1 VKKGFIHR
9 LFPSLLIAVLLMG
22 TAWAADDDAGD
33 PSPEDRASAREEA
46 TEPAHEL
53 APVVV
58 RSSRIRE
65 TREDPSSFT
74 TVIRPEQFAS
84 QFRTT
89 EDLISRT
96 PGVKIKRF
104 GGLGQLSTVSIRGSS
119 SEQVLVL
126 LDGVRLNTGGSGAVD
141 FSTIPVESIEKI
153 EVIRGGG
160 TTLYGSDAIGGV
172 VNIVTRKADRPA
184 EASAAFS
191 YGSLNTLKGWL
202 TASGG
207 TDVVS
212 GLLSYTHFQSDGDF
226 TYITPEVYLNGV
238 LQEGGEEGTRQ
249 NNAFTSDNL
258 LVKADLDLT
267 RHTALTL
274 NNDFFY
280 TDRGQPG
287 TVFDPRLFAH
297 QDLLRNLTQVRLD
310 SRSFLLQDLNVFLTA
325 FNRYDWSRFT
335 DPVPPPGSNPID
347 TTTRDYAYGVQAGAD
362 GFLEFWNT
370 AHGLAFR
377 AQFQRE
383 ELTDDVQPGE
393 EGYGHPVR
401 NGVQWHLQD
410 EVVLLGERLSLVP
423 AVHYDWTTDFG
434 DHWTGKIGAVA
445 RVLQWLNLRAN
456 FENSYRAPSFGELYF
471 PDQGYIRGNPD
482 LKPEEGLN
490 LDAGL
495 GLDFSRAFFQ
505 AAYFRNWIDESIL
518 WLPVS
523 RTLVMPVNT
532 GPVDQWGVEVD
543 AEVRPLDFLFLS
555 ANYTFLH
562 AIAEQTGE
570 QQSGRPR
577 HIVNFRA
584 SVQDD
589 LGELYAEGQY
599 MSTIPVSY
607 TNSARSSVNPRTV
620 VDLGATLNLLALPGL
635 KRLECLQKWTLGF
648 EVKNVGD
655 VSAYD
660 TVFFPL
666 PGRMFFVTM
675 LAGL

>member
-1 VKKGFIHR
+1 LRNDLRR
-9 LFPSLLIAVLLMG
+9 LLLPWVLLLSLLPG
-22 TAWAADDDAGD
+22 TARAA
-33 PSPEDRASAREEA
+33 PEDAAAPAEDEATAAREGG
-46 TEPAHEL
+46 EPAHEL

-74 TVIRPEQFAS
+74 TVIRPQQFAS

-96 PGVKIKRF
+96 PGVKVKRF

-119 SEQVLVL
+119 GEQVLVL

-141 FSTIPVESIEKI
+141 FSTIPLEAVEKI

-172 VNIVTRKADRPA
+172 VNIVTRSPKERTAG
-184 EASAAFS
+184 ASAAFS

-202 TASGG
+202 TAGGG
-207 TDVVS
+207 TDTLD
-212 GLLSYTHFQSDGDF
+212 GLLSFTHFQSDGDF
-226 TYITPEVYLNGV
+226 RYVTPEVYLNGV
-238 LQEGGEEGTRQ
+238 LQEGGQEGTRL
-249 NNAFTSDNL
+249 NNQFYSDNL
-258 LVKADLDLT
+258 LLKADARLSRRTTLC
-267 RHTALTL
+267 L

-310 SRSFLLQDLNVFLTA
+310 SRAFLLPDLNVFLTP
-325 FNRYDWSRFT
+325 FNRYDWNRFT
-335 DPVPPPGSNPID
+335 DPAPTQGNPID
-347 TTTRDYAYGVQAGAD
+347 TTTRDYAYGAQAGAD
-362 GFLEFWNT
+362 FYLSFWNT

-377 AQFQRE
+377 GEFQRE
-383 ELTDDVQPGE
+383 ELTDDVLAGE
-393 EGYGHPVR
+393 EGYGHPDR
-401 NGVQWHLQD
+401 DSFQWHLQD

-434 DHWTGKIGAVA
+434 DHWTGRIGAVGKA
-445 RVLQWLNLRAN
+445 LPWLSLRAN
-456 FENSYRAPSFGELYF
+456 FENAYRVPSFGELYF

-482 LKPEEGLN
+482 LKPEESRN

-495 GLDFSRAFFQ
+495 GVDFSRAFFQ

-562 AIAEQTGE
+562 AIAQQTGE

-577 HIVNFRA
+577 HMVNFRA
-584 SVQDD
+584 SVQQD
-589 LGELYAEGQY
+589 LGEIYAEGQY
-599 MSTIPVSY
+599 MSSIPVSY

-635 KRLECLQKWTLGF
+635 KRAGCLKKWTLSL

-666 PGRMFFVTM
+666 PGRMFFVTL